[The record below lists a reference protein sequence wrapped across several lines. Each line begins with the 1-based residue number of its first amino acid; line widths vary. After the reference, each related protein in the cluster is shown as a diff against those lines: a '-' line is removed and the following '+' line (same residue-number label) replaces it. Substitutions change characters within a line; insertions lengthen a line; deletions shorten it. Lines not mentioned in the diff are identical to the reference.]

1 MSNQRVLEA
10 LNCDTFYCTYNYSQR
25 SMTNPL
31 PLGSDGASPMY
42 AASNSGLTPRR
53 TSYASVA
60 AGTTS
65 NNPLGH
71 PVPARQEFARM
82 VSLGSLGD
90 SRQSIS
96 RNISRM
102 SFPQSGQDGLA
113 GGPGVDNTEA
123 LGRAGGTTNHTSHH
137 YYGHGRHWPTY
148 PISEPHGF
156 FTPTYLNGSV
166 YMERLE
172 AAHKAKISARRD
184 AHSAHSSHPG
194 SLSTSSS
201 SASLHKLAPSHRGM
215 TYEIIERIP
224 PSEDDGV
231 SPLPSKW
238 GEVDKHGGLEI
249 TADGMEVKYVGLTKL
264 HEHEAVAARAD
275 QPMPPECGLYYF
287 EVTIISKGKEG
298 SVVSLG
304 KRKHC

>member
-1 MSNQRVLEA
+1 
-10 LNCDTFYCTYNYSQR
+10 
-25 SMTNPL
+25 MTNPL
-31 PLGSDGASPMY
+31 PLGSDGASPTY

-60 AGTTS
+60 AGTASTA
-65 NNPLGH
+65 PLGH

-82 VSLGSLGD
+82 VNLGSLGN
-90 SRQSIS
+90 SRQSLS
-96 RNISRM
+96 RSISRM
-102 SFPQSGQDGLA
+102 SYPQSGHDVLA
-113 GGPGVDNTEA
+113 GGPGIENPEA
-123 LGRAGGTTNHTSHH
+123 LGRAGGTTSHGSHH
-137 YYGHGRHWPTY
+137 YYGYGRHWPTY
-148 PISEPHGF
+148 PNSESYGF

-172 AAHKAKISARRD
+172 AAHKAKVAARRD
-184 AHSAHSSHPG
+184 GNSALSSHPG
-194 SLSTSSS
+194 PLSTSSS

-224 PSEDDGV
+224 PSENDSV

-249 TADGMEVKYVGLTKL
+249 TAEGMEVKYVGLTKL

-298 SVVSLG
+298 LVVLSERG
-304 KRKHC
+304 RHC

>member
-1 MSNQRVLEA
+1 
-10 LNCDTFYCTYNYSQR
+10 
-25 SMTNPL
+25 
-31 PLGSDGASPMY
+31 MY

-60 AGTTS
+60 AGTAS
-65 NNPLGH
+65 NTPLGH

-82 VSLGSLGD
+82 VNLESLGNT
-90 SRQSIS
+90 RQSLS
-96 RNISRM
+96 RSTSRM
-102 SFPQSGQDGLA
+102 SYAQSGQDVPA
-113 GGPGVDNTEA
+113 GGPGLDNAET
-123 LGRAGGTTNHTSHH
+123 LGRAGGTTNHPSHH
-137 YYGHGRHWPTY
+137 YYGHGRHWPSY
-148 PISEPHGF
+148 PIPESYGF

-172 AAHKAKISARRD
+172 AAHKAKMGARRD
-184 AHSAHSSHPG
+184 ALSAHSSHPG

-201 SASLHKLAPSHRGM
+201 NVSLHKLAPSHRGM

-224 PSEDDGV
+224 PSEDDSV

-249 TADGMEVKYVGLTKL
+249 AADGMEVKYVGLTKL

-298 SVVSLG
+298 SVVSLEKG
-304 KRKHC
+304 RHC